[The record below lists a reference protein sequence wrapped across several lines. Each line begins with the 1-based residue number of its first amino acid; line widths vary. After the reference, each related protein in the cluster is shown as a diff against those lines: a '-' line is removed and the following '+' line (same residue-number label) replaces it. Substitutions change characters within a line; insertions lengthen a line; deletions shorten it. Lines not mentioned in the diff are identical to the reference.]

1 MKLLALLYVFNS
13 EIFEE
18 SALDCHDQQLVEY
31 ILLQEFATGTGVD
44 RQQTS
49 TCFLTQTPPLFPS
62 PPLALCPPT
71 NVLSLSFCM
80 YQYSNGS
87 VGSLFCAI
95 CCCCFPPFNFTRT
108 YLLYI
113 PSLMCYTSAH
123 QSPKKVLAQSIYV
136 LLFDSPIYTNPPP
149 PLSSTCPSVSSL
161 SVVIK
166 NGRSLLPQ
174 LFRSFNDLEGA
185 ACFGELEGALFQG
198 VDGMRGT
205 EDTKS
210 FLASRPATL
219 EIFPSWPMIHQQTPR
234 VNTLSARSFDP
245 GSAQN
250 YGCHMGS
257 DSPDN
262 SKDSSGE
269 LADRKQ
275 QQEMMM
281 SSTVSRT
288 GETRNPQPSSQEKRT
303 MTGSTTAKDG
313 KVIDDKALRR
323 LAQNREAARKS
334 RLRKKAYVQQL
345 ESSKVRLQQIE
356 HDLDRARS
364 QGLFLAAAGSTG
376 VISPG
381 AALFDMEYA
390 RWLAERCKLM
400 SVLRNALQAHPPEG
414 NLGVLVDECIRHYD
428 ELFQLKATVAKA
440 DVFHLLN
447 GTWKTPAERC
457 FLWMGGF
464 KPSELLNILIPKLDP
479 LEQQRVWICNLKH
492 SSEQAEEALS
502 LGLGHLHL
510 SLAQIIAGRS
520 LCDGIGDGEYMNLM
534 AAALGKLVDFEEFV
548 SQADNLRRQTL
559 HNLRRHLTIRLA
571 ARCFLAIGEYYTR
584 LRALS
589 SILTSRS
596 PRESLIA
603 DDTVVPTTTD
613 LQIVHRPLQHHF
625 YNF

>member
-1 MKLLALLYVFNS
+1 
-13 EIFEE
+13 
-18 SALDCHDQQLVEY
+18 
-31 ILLQEFATGTGVD
+31 
-44 RQQTS
+44 
-49 TCFLTQTPPLFPS
+49 
-62 PPLALCPPT
+62 
-71 NVLSLSFCM
+71 
-80 YQYSNGS
+80 
-87 VGSLFCAI
+87 
-95 CCCCFPPFNFTRT
+95 
-108 YLLYI
+108 
-113 PSLMCYTSAH
+113 MCYTSAH

-136 LLFDSPIYTNPPP
+136 LLYDSPIYPNPPP
-149 PLSSTCPSVSSL
+149 PLSSAFPSVSSL
-161 SVVIK
+161 SVVIN

-174 LFRSFNDLEGA
+174 LFRSFNGLEGA
-185 ACFGELEGALFQG
+185 AYFGELEEALFQG
-198 VDGMRGT
+198 VDGLRGT

-234 VNTLSARSFDP
+234 VNTLSARSFDS
-245 GSAQN
+245 GSTQN
-250 YGCHMGS
+250 CGCHMGP

-262 SKDSSGE
+262 RKDSSGE
-269 LADRKQ
+269 SADRKQ

-281 SSTVSRT
+281 PSTASGT
-288 GETRNPQPSSQEKRT
+288 GETRNPQPSSQEKRKV
-303 MTGSTTAKDG
+303 TGSTTGKEG
-313 KVIDDKALRR
+313 KVLDAKALRR

-345 ESSKVRLQQIE
+345 ESSKTRLQQIE
-356 HDLDRARS
+356 HDLQRARS

-400 SVLRNALQAHPPEG
+400 SVLRNALQAQPSEG
-414 NLGVLVDECIRHYD
+414 NLGFLVDHCIRHYD

-464 KPSELLNILIPKLDP
+464 RPSGLLDILIPKLDP
-479 LEQQRVWICNLKH
+479 LEQQGVWICNLKH
-492 SSEQAEEALS
+492 SSQQAEEALS
-502 LGLGHLHL
+502 GGLGLLHH
-510 SLAQIIAGRS
+510 SLAQTIAGRS
-520 LCDGIGDGEYMNLM
+520 LCDGIGDGDYMNLM
-534 AAALGKLVDFEEFV
+534 AAALEKLVDFEEFV
-548 SQADNLRRQTL
+548 SQADNLRQQTL
-559 HNLRRHLTIRLA
+559 HHLRQHLTIRQA

-596 PRESLIA
+596 PQESLIA
-603 DDTVVPTTTD
+603 DDDSVVPTTTE

-625 YNF
+625 YTF